1 MSLVD
6 LRSDTVTRP
15 TKEMFDAITNSK
27 LGDDVYQDDSTANE
41 LQEKAADLLGKEDA
55 LIVTSGTQGNLIS
68 ILAQT
73 NRGDEVI
80 VGNKSHIYN
89 YEAGSTMI
97 IGGTSLFPIPNNI
110 HGSVDTYDLQ
120 NAKKTEDFH
129 KPITKMLALEN
140 THNMAGGKVL
150 NLAELELITSKAKE
164 LSLSLHLDGAR
175 LFNASIYLGVEAKKI
190 TNYFD
195 SVTFCLSKGL
205 CCPIGSV
212 IAGNREFINECRRW
226 RKILG
231 SGMRQVGVI
240 AAPGILALD
249 TMIERLAEDHQNA
262 TFLAEGLA
270 NIKGIIIDPESIQT
284 NIIRFNLSEKFSNKS
299 TLLVSELM
307 KKNIII
313 NPSKN
318 DYRIVTHHD
327 ISRENCEYFLLC
339 IAEILDNN
347 N

>member
-15 TKEMFDAITNSK
+15 TKEMLDSIISSK
-27 LGDDVYQDDSTANE
+27 LGDDVYQDDPTANK
-41 LQEKAADLLGKEDA
+41 LQEKAAELLGKEDA

-80 VGNKSHIYN
+80 VGDKSHIYN

-97 IGGTSLFPIPNNI
+97 LGGTSLFPIPNNI
-110 HGSVDTYDLQ
+110 NGSVDICDLM
-120 NAKKTEDFH
+120 NAKKPDDFH
-129 KPITKMLALEN
+129 KPKTKMLALEN
-140 THNMAGGKVL
+140 SHNMAGGKVL
-150 NLAELELITSKAKE
+150 NLTELELITSQAKD

-175 LFNASIYLGVEAKKI
+175 LFNASVYLDVEAKKI
-190 TNYFD
+190 ASYFD

-212 IAGNREFINECRRW
+212 IVGDREFIKECRRW

-231 SGMRQVGVI
+231 SGMRQVGII

-249 TMIERLAEDHQNA
+249 TMVDRLVEDHLNA
-262 TFLAEGLA
+262 RFLAQGLS
-270 NIKGIIIDPESIQT
+270 NINGVEIDPESIQT
-284 NIIRFNLSEKFSNKS
+284 NIIRFKLSEKYSKKS
-299 TLLVSELM
+299 EILVYELN
-307 KKNIII
+307 KKNILI
-313 NPSKN
+313 NSSKN
-318 DYRIVTHHD
+318 DFRIVTHHD
-327 ISRENCEYFLLC
+327 ISKKNCEYFLLS
-339 IAEILDNN
+339 ISEILEN
-347 N
+347 

>member
-1 MSLVD
+1 MNLVD

-15 TKEMFDAITNSK
+15 TKEMLNAISYSK
-27 LGDDVYQDDSTANE
+27 LGDDVYQDDPTANQ
-41 LQEKAADLLGKEDA
+41 LQEKAAELLGKEDA

-80 VGNKSHIYN
+80 VGDMSHIYN

-97 IGGTSLFPIPNNI
+97 IGGTSLFPIPNDST
-110 HGSVDTYDLQ
+110 GSLDINDLQ
-120 NAKKTEDFH
+120 NAKKSDDYH
-129 KPITKMLALEN
+129 KPKTKMLALEN
-140 THNMAGGKVL
+140 THNVAGGKVI
-150 NLAELELITSKAKE
+150 NLTELELVTSQARR

-175 LFNASIYLGVEAKKI
+175 LFNASIYLGVKPKKI
-190 TNYFD
+190 ASYFD

-205 CCPIGSV
+205 CCPIGSIIV
-212 IAGNREFINECRRW
+212 GSREFIQECRRW

-249 TMIERLAEDHQNA
+249 TMVDRLAEDHLNA
-262 TFLAEGLA
+262 RFLAEGLS
-270 NIKGIIIDPESIQT
+270 NIKGVLIDPENIQT
-284 NIIRFNLSEKFSNKS
+284 NIVRFNLSKEYSNKS
-299 TLLVSELM
+299 KILVSELM

-313 NPSKN
+313 NPSKDN
-318 DYRIVTHHD
+318 FRVVTHHD
-327 ISRENCEYFLLC
+327 ISKKDCEYFLLS
-339 IAEILDNN
+339 IAKILKN
-347 N
+347 